1 MLLYLSGKRHPPL
14 GPGLRALCSCAGER
28 APCTRRGLAL
38 PQVPPCN
45 SASCAASRKVAGPD
59 ACWDPFHLRS
69 QIPKKVLPILFC
81 PVIHSHTVALEALFL
96 FKWPRRLAT
105 PHPASPEATWLWP
118 WPCGALSSHPASHFP
133 TTYSRALERACL
145 HLYAPVPPM
154 SEMVIYTPSDFIIVL
169 TDSIVWDISSTE
181 HGVLRHRCYIL
192 MWPVSLTFS
201 LVGTDY

>member
-1 MLLYLSGKRHPPL
+1 MATYTVNSWGSWVKSTPSVIIPSVHKVISPLMLLYLSGKRHPPL

-96 FKWPRRLAT
+96 FK
-105 PHPASPEATWLWP
+105 
-118 WPCGALSSHPASHFP
+118 
-133 TTYSRALERACL
+133 
-145 HLYAPVPPM
+145 
-154 SEMVIYTPSDFIIVL
+154 
-169 TDSIVWDISSTE
+169 
-181 HGVLRHRCYIL
+181 
-192 MWPVSLTFS
+192 
-201 LVGTDY
+201 